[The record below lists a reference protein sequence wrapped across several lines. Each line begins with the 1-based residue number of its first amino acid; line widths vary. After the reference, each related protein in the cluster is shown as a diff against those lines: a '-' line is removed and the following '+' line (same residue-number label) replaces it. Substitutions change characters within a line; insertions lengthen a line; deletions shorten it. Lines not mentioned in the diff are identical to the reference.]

1 VAKASPCIVHALST
15 LGWKASHHDTSSQA
29 SAQVT
34 SAGVNGEST
43 VYALDNSYH
52 ELTLSPMGTLQ
63 RAS

>member
-1 VAKASPCIVHALST
+1 MAKASPCSVHARLESEPPRV
-15 LGWKASHHDTSSQA
+15 TSSEA

>member
-1 VAKASPCIVHALST
+1 MAKASPCSVHARLEW
-15 LGWKASHHDTSSQA
+15 WKASHHDTSSQA

-34 SAGVNGEST
+34 SAGVNGESKR
-43 VYALDNSYH
+43 DNSYH